1 MPRILVTMKS
11 TRAATR
17 RYLPGSP
24 FQAPPAG
31 PPVEQFEVDDRVS
44 HDQYGLGTVVGVETG
59 VAVVVDFGARRVRV
73 LAPYTKL
80 CKL

>member
-1 MPRILVTMKS
+1 MKRTHAS
-11 TRAATR
+11 TR

-24 FQAPPAG
+24 FQAPPAAA
-31 PPVEQFEVDDRVS
+31 PAEQFEVDDRVS
-44 HDQYGLGTVVGVETG
+44 HDQYGLGTVVGVEPDG
-59 VAVVVDFGARRVRV
+59 GLLIDFGSRRMKV